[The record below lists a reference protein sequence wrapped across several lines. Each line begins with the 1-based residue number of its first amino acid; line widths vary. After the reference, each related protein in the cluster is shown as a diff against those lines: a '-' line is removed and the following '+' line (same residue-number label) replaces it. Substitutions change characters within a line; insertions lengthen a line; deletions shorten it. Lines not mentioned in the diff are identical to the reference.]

1 MTSLYRILIF
11 LLICFTGIGNSL
23 AQCTVTITP
32 SGSTTICTGSSVTLV
47 ASGATTYSWSPGGA
61 TTSTITVS
69 PNTTTTYTVTGTGAC
84 GTGTGTVTVNL
95 LNVTAGADVLVCIG
109 NPINLTST
117 VSGNGSNTV
126 AYAWTGPNGYSS
138 TSSSPT
144 IANSTIAMSG
154 NYTVTA
160 TVGGCQRQDVVNVQV
175 AEPEIETLSGVVIE
189 NFIECNVTSTT
200 FMFDLSNQSYQS
212 SILNYV
218 INWGDNT
225 SGTFTTTSNPISHT
239 YVIGSYTMS
248 IQMNLTNGC
257 TATQTYPVFVGNSPS
272 PATMALFVN
281 QATGCI
287 PHTTQ
292 YTFNVPST
300 NADGT
305 TYVVSWGDGTL
316 DETYVHPVSVSTL
329 THIYNISSCGQ
340 NVTLNNIT
348 YYNVYQPTV
357 VTQNPCSTPQPS
369 GSGLINIGAD
379 PTASFTPS
387 NNNISPINHCIGL
400 PLQLN
405 NTSNFGLTIPT
416 ANGATCLNTSPFYW
430 TITPST
436 AGLWTATGLGSNNG
450 DLNNTNNWTLGS
462 MTPTVAFNAPGT
474 YTITIRVK
482 NPLPCGESSFSQT
495 FCIQAPPVPE
505 FIATPLT
512 GCAPLV
518 VNFTDASSPPPVCGE
533 EQRNWTVSQISSTCV
548 ADSANNFVFISGT
561 NATSIDPVIR
571 FNNQGIYEV
580 TLSITNV
587 CGTFTTDP
595 TEITVIRKPEVS
607 ITVPSSICL
616 GETISPTSIV
626 QDCGDPS
633 ITYNWT
639 FSGGTPAT
647 STQANPTSISY
658 SSGGSETVSLTVQN
672 SCGTATAN
680 ANIFINTPAAADAG
694 ADQSVCINSGNVPLN
709 GVPGGGSWSGS
720 TFISSSGLF
729 TPSVVDE
736 YELIYTVGSGNCL
749 GHDTTLMTVEPLP
762 NVTVTPSAAACM
774 GQDMN
779 LTAGGADTYVWS
791 PSAELSAAIGTTV
804 TASPLSTTI
813 YTVTGT
819 NSTTGCE
826 ASADVT
832 VTINPLPI
840 VNAGSNITLCDQPI
854 PYTLTGYS
862 PSGGIWS
869 GSGVTSSGVFTP
881 SVVGDFTLT
890 YSFTNTTTSCSNSN
904 TMIVT
909 VVAPQVANAGTGFSI
924 CLDAPSVTLT
934 GYTPTPGGTWSGTNV
949 TSAGVFTPSTVGNN
963 FVLTYSFGSGTCLS
977 TDTILVTVNP
987 LPVVAVNSSTICAGQ
1002 TATLTASGTNTY
1014 SWSPNT
1020 NLSAT
1025 TGTSV
1030 TASPT
1035 STIPYTVTGTNTT
1048 TGCAN
1053 TATSTVTVNQLP
1065 VVDAGASIILCNQP
1079 IENTLTGYSPT
1090 TDGTGIW
1097 TGTGVTSGGVFT
1109 PNGTGNF
1116 VLTYTFTNSNSC
1128 VNSDTMIVTV
1138 NNPVIANAGTG
1149 FGICMN
1155 APSVTLAG
1163 YTPTTGGTW
1172 SGTNVTPAGVFTPST
1187 VGNNFILTYSVGG
1200 GTCLSTDTILVT
1212 VNPLPTVSVSSATTC
1227 YGVPVSLTAS
1237 GNSNTY
1243 DWSPST
1249 GLSATTGATVTATN
1263 PTANSTYIVTGTIT
1277 VTGCSNTAP
1286 SIITVNQL
1294 PVVDAGAS
1302 IILCNQPIENTLTGY
1317 SPTTDGTGIWTGSN
1331 VTSAGVFTPNGVG
1344 SFILTYTFTDL
1355 NSCVNSD
1362 TMIVTVNNPVIAN
1375 AGTGFGICMN
1385 APSVTLT
1392 GYTPTPGGTWSGTNV
1407 TSAGV
1412 FTPSTVGNNFV
1423 LTYSFGGGTCLST
1436 DTILVT
1442 VNPLPVVAVNSSTI
1456 CAGQTATLT
1465 ASGTNTYSWS
1475 PNTNLSATTGTSV
1488 TASPTS
1494 TIPYTVTGT
1503 NTTTGCANTATS
1515 TVTVNQLPV
1524 VDAGA
1529 SIILCNQPIENTLTG
1544 YSPTTD
1550 GTGIWT
1556 GTGVTSGGVFTPNG
1570 TGNFVLT
1577 YTFTNSNSCVNSDTM
1592 IVTVNNPVIANAGT
1606 GFGICMN
1613 APSVTLAGY
1622 TPTTG
1627 GTWSGTNVTPAGV
1640 FTPST
1645 VGNNFVLTYSF
1656 GSGTCLS
1663 TDTILV
1669 TVNPLP
1675 PITITPSGELCI
1687 GEAMDLTASGADTYD
1702 WSPSTGLSATSGT
1715 TVTASPDSTTTY
1727 TISGTNS
1734 TTGCQAI
1741 SDVTITVN
1749 PLPAVDA
1756 EPNQTFCNQPIPV
1769 TLTGYSPLGGNW
1781 SGNGVTANG
1790 IFTPSQAGLG
1800 SINLIYSF
1808 TDSNG
1813 CISSDTIA
1821 ATILEPEQALAGPDT
1836 SICQSSTPVILVG
1849 SPTSGLWSGSILVS
1863 ANGEFT
1869 PSLPGEY
1876 TLTYSYGIGSC
1887 LTIDERLIT
1896 VDALPEVSVESDFDI
1911 CVSEEPL
1918 ELTGTPANG
1927 LWSGTGVTNQNSGEF
1942 DPFVAGVGN
1951 HVITYQFTST
1961 TTGCLNLDSLVIS
1974 VNPLPNVNF
1983 DSIPISCLDEPVLFS
1998 NTSTGGI
2005 NFEWV
2010 FGDGTTSNG
2019 ENPEHIYGDTGTF
2032 EITLIASSEFGCID
2046 SISRLIT
2053 VTIPPVADF
2062 QMSDSAGCGPLNV
2075 LITNT
2080 SSASF
2085 STYSWDFGNGTTSN
2099 TQNPDTV
2106 VYPTGEIGD
2115 STYYVTLTV
2124 SNNCGISTY
2133 MDSVVVYHIP
2143 EALLG
2148 LDQNSGCSPLAIAFA
2163 NISTGFSNSYSWDF
2177 GDGTTSVLSYPG
2189 PHVFT
2194 TGTADT
2200 TYFITLIASNICG
2213 SDTAIDSVLVQPNTI
2228 TSFFNTNPTSGCSPL
2243 LVTFTNYSTLGSVY
2257 DWDFGDGNHSSQY
2270 HTNHLYTTGANDT
2283 TYTVTLIVNNGCSYD
2298 TMSNTVDV
2306 FHQPDLSFTV
2316 SEDTVCSGQIIS
2328 FTNTSLGLSNTYWD
2342 FDDGS
2347 YSTLDS
2353 PDHLYEEGGVYIAS
2367 LTGTGSINGCIDTVV
2382 QKITVIETP
2391 EISISPLDTFG
2402 CQPFQL
2408 EFINSTLYADFYAWD
2423 FGDGNT
2429 SGFHDPLHTYGTNGT
2444 FYGALVASNN
2454 FGCVDSTD
2462 FIVTVYPQPLS
2473 DFTAVAL
2480 GLCVMPD
2487 TVVFTNESEGAIGY
2501 VWDFGNGQTSTI
2513 NNPIAIY
2520 QEANDYLIS
2529 LVATSDKNCS
2539 DTSYFAY
2546 TNSVVPTA
2554 DFVVNSMDPCKPVY
2568 SFTNLS
2574 DNAQSYFWDFGFGYT
2589 DTAEN
2594 PIHSFSTFG
2603 ESQVTLVINPDGL
2616 CSDSV
2621 SRIVVH
2627 NNGSPARVYIPN
2639 SFTPNNDGLNET
2651 FELKGFDDCGDYLLT
2666 IFDRWGKVLYVTA
2679 DLSQYWDGTYNGKD
2693 LKVGTYVYVLQSL
2706 TFRKTG
2712 KITLIR
2718 N

>member
-1 MTSLYRILIF
+1 
-11 LLICFTGIGNSL
+11 
-23 AQCTVTITP
+23 
-32 SGSTTICTGSSVTLV
+32 
-47 ASGATTYSWSPGGA
+47 
-61 TTSTITVS
+61 
-69 PNTTTTYTVTGTGAC
+69 
-84 GTGTGTVTVNL
+84 
-95 LNVTAGADVLVCIG
+95 
-109 NPINLTST
+109 
-117 VSGNGSNTV
+117 
-126 AYAWTGPNGYSS
+126 
-138 TSSSPT
+138 
-144 IANSTIAMSG
+144 
-154 NYTVTA
+154 
-160 TVGGCQRQDVVNVQV
+160 
-175 AEPEIETLSGVVIE
+175 
-189 NFIECNVTSTT
+189 
-200 FMFDLSNQSYQS
+200 
-212 SILNYV
+212 
-218 INWGDNT
+218 
-225 SGTFTTTSNPISHT
+225 
-239 YVIGSYTMS
+239 
-248 IQMNLTNGC
+248 
-257 TATQTYPVFVGNSPS
+257 
-272 PATMALFVN
+272 
-281 QATGCI
+281 
-287 PHTTQ
+287 
-292 YTFNVPST
+292 
-300 NADGT
+300 
-305 TYVVSWGDGTL
+305 
-316 DETYVHPVSVSTL
+316 
-329 THIYNISSCGQ
+329 
-340 NVTLNNIT
+340 
-348 YYNVYQPTV
+348 
-357 VTQNPCSTPQPS
+357 
-369 GSGLINIGAD
+369 
-379 PTASFTPS
+379 
-387 NNNISPINHCIGL
+387 
-400 PLQLN
+400 
-405 NTSNFGLTIPT
+405 
-416 ANGATCLNTSPFYW
+416 
-430 TITPST
+430 
-436 AGLWTATGLGSNNG
+436 
-450 DLNNTNNWTLGS
+450 
-462 MTPTVAFNAPGT
+462 
-474 YTITIRVK
+474 
-482 NPLPCGESSFSQT
+482 
-495 FCIQAPPVPE
+495 
-505 FIATPLT
+505 
-512 GCAPLV
+512 
-518 VNFTDASSPPPVCGE
+518 
-533 EQRNWTVSQISSTCV
+533 
-548 ADSANNFVFISGT
+548 
-561 NATSIDPVIR
+561 
-571 FNNQGIYEV
+571 
-580 TLSITNV
+580 
-587 CGTFTTDP
+587 
-595 TEITVIRKPEVS
+595 
-607 ITVPSSICL
+607 
-616 GETISPTSIV
+616 
-626 QDCGDPS
+626 
-633 ITYNWT
+633 
-639 FSGGTPAT
+639 
-647 STQANPTSISY
+647 
-658 SSGGSETVSLTVQN
+658 
-672 SCGTATAN
+672 
-680 ANIFINTPAAADAG
+680 
-694 ADQSVCINSGNVPLN
+694 
-709 GVPGGGSWSGS
+709 
-720 TFISSSGLF
+720 
-729 TPSVVDE
+729 
-736 YELIYTVGSGNCL
+736 
-749 GHDTTLMTVEPLP
+749 
-762 NVTVTPSAAACM
+762 
-774 GQDMN
+774 
-779 LTAGGADTYVWS
+779 
-791 PSAELSAAIGTTV
+791 
-804 TASPLSTTI
+804 
-813 YTVTGT
+813 
-819 NSTTGCE
+819 
-826 ASADVT
+826 
-832 VTINPLPI
+832 
-840 VNAGSNITLCDQPI
+840 
-854 PYTLTGYS
+854 
-862 PSGGIWS
+862 
-869 GSGVTSSGVFTP
+869 
-881 SVVGDFTLT
+881 
-890 YSFTNTTTSCSNSN
+890 
-904 TMIVT
+904 
-909 VVAPQVANAGTGFSI
+909 
-924 CLDAPSVTLT
+924 
-934 GYTPTPGGTWSGTNV
+934 
-949 TSAGVFTPSTVGNN
+949 
-963 FVLTYSFGSGTCLS
+963 
-977 TDTILVTVNP
+977 
-987 LPVVAVNSSTICAGQ
+987 
-1002 TATLTASGTNTY
+1002 
-1014 SWSPNT
+1014 
-1020 NLSAT
+1020 
-1025 TGTSV
+1025 
-1030 TASPT
+1030 
-1035 STIPYTVTGTNTT
+1035 
-1048 TGCAN
+1048 
-1053 TATSTVTVNQLP
+1053 
-1065 VVDAGASIILCNQP
+1065 
-1079 IENTLTGYSPT
+1079 
-1090 TDGTGIW
+1090 
-1097 TGTGVTSGGVFT
+1097 
-1109 PNGTGNF
+1109 
-1116 VLTYTFTNSNSC
+1116 
-1128 VNSDTMIVTV
+1128 
-1138 NNPVIANAGTG
+1138 
-1149 FGICMN
+1149 
-1155 APSVTLAG
+1155 
-1163 YTPTTGGTW
+1163 
-1172 SGTNVTPAGVFTPST
+1172 
-1187 VGNNFILTYSVGG
+1187 
-1200 GTCLSTDTILVT
+1200 
-1212 VNPLPTVSVSSATTC
+1212 
-1227 YGVPVSLTAS
+1227 
-1237 GNSNTY
+1237 
-1243 DWSPST
+1243 
-1249 GLSATTGATVTATN
+1249 
-1263 PTANSTYIVTGTIT
+1263 
-1277 VTGCSNTAP
+1277 
-1286 SIITVNQL
+1286 
-1294 PVVDAGAS
+1294 
-1302 IILCNQPIENTLTGY
+1302 
-1317 SPTTDGTGIWTGSN
+1317 
-1331 VTSAGVFTPNGVG
+1331 
-1344 SFILTYTFTDL
+1344 
-1355 NSCVNSD
+1355 
-1362 TMIVTVNNPVIAN
+1362 
-1375 AGTGFGICMN
+1375 
-1385 APSVTLT
+1385 
-1392 GYTPTPGGTWSGTNV
+1392 
-1407 TSAGV
+1407 
-1412 FTPSTVGNNFV
+1412 
-1423 LTYSFGGGTCLST
+1423 
-1436 DTILVT
+1436 
-1442 VNPLPVVAVNSSTI
+1442 
-1456 CAGQTATLT
+1456 
-1465 ASGTNTYSWS
+1465 
-1475 PNTNLSATTGTSV
+1475 
-1488 TASPTS
+1488 
-1494 TIPYTVTGT
+1494 
-1503 NTTTGCANTATS
+1503 
-1515 TVTVNQLPV
+1515 
-1524 VDAGA
+1524 
-1529 SIILCNQPIENTLTG
+1529 
-1544 YSPTTD
+1544 
-1550 GTGIWT
+1550 
-1556 GTGVTSGGVFTPNG
+1556 
-1570 TGNFVLT
+1570 
-1577 YTFTNSNSCVNSDTM
+1577 
-1592 IVTVNNPVIANAGT
+1592 
-1606 GFGICMN
+1606 MN

-2163 NISTGFSNSYSWDF
+2163 NISTGFSNSYSWDS